1 MLVKILGSAA
11 LGGFPQ
17 WNCACHNCDG
27 LRARSL
33 HGKPRTQTQLAFSP
47 IDGVWFLI
55 GASPDLRAQI
65 LAARQLTPQP
75 DAVAPIAGLFLPS
88 SDLDDVEGLL
98 QLCDLHNTFIFATPA
113 VQRIL
118 KSESS
123 VFQSLDGSKASV
135 PWQPLSARR
144 RIGCHLSEN
153 PGDAPTFFY
162 STLPLGG
169 AYPGYV
175 SEETRRNCL
184 PEEAHT
190 AFLLEQGDKKILVAP
205 KICGGN
211 SECLKAA
218 ESSDVALLDAHFWRE
233 LLEQFPRDTGT
244 RKILL
249 RLHHQSPLLDE
260 SSGEYHA
267 AVEAG
272 FEIAYD
278 GMEIQL

>member
-1 MLVKILGSAA
+1 MHIKILGSAA

-27 LRARSL
+27 LRAGSL
-33 HGKPRTQTQLAFSP
+33 HAKHRTQTQLAFSP
-47 IDGVWFLI
+47 IEGVWFLI

-65 LAARQLTPQP
+65 LATRQLTPRV
-75 DAVAPIAGLFLPS
+75 DAPSPIAGLFLPS
-88 SDLDDVEGLL
+88 SDLEDVEGLL
-98 QLCDLHNTFIFATPA
+98 QLCDVHNAFLFATQA

-123 VFQSLDGSKASV
+123 VFKSLDGSKSSV
-135 PWQPLSARR
+135 QWQPLSPRR

-169 AYPGYV
+169 AYPEYV
-175 SEETRRNCL
+175 SEEIRRSC
-184 PEEAHT
+184 PAEEAHT
-190 AFLLEQGDKKILVAP
+190 AFLLEQADKKILVAP

-211 SECLKAA
+211 SEWLKIA
-218 ESSDVALLDAHFWRE
+218 ESSDVALLDAHYWRE
-233 LLEQFPRDTGT
+233 LLEQFPRDAKT
-244 RKILL
+244 RRILL

-260 SSGEYHA
+260 NSADYQA
-267 AVEAG
+267 VVEAG